1 MGDEGKPQS
10 WWQTLPGILTSITAT
25 ITAAAGMLAVI
36 HQLSSS
42 SAPAIQEPAAAVSTP
57 AQAAAS
63 PVAASIAA
71 TPGNAIDNAA
81 TVRQVATGRFANR
94 CGCWGFIKIGS
105 THPDMRCQ
113 SGLAVARKCVETCPN
128 GDHAWHYECE

>member
-25 ITAAAGMLAVI
+25 ITAVAGLLAVI

-42 SAPAIQEPAAAVSTP
+42 PAPGVQQPASVVSP
-57 AQAAAS
+57 QAQAAESSVSAT
-63 PVAASIAA
+63 VAA
-71 TPGNAIDNAA
+71 TPGNLAQNASGA
-81 TVRQVATGRFANR
+81 HQVGTGRFANR
-94 CGCWGFIKIGS
+94 CGCWGVIKIGT
-105 THPDMRCQ
+105 THPDMRCE